1 MFFASSPSTFSETG
15 SALTY
20 ASIFMKP
27 ALRLAH
33 LRLPKKVAVR
43 FERLGHRAIV
53 KCLHPDHAP
62 SAAERENACKLFNAF
77 RSSTL

>member
-20 ASIFMKP
+20 APIFMKP

-33 LRLPKKVAVR
+33 LQLPQKKCFTLADKGLVLYDTNHRPPKCVR
-43 FERLGHRAIV
+43 SLSGSPIFHGSV
-53 KCLHPDHAP
+53 V
-62 SAAERENACKLFNAF
+62 
-77 RSSTL
+77 